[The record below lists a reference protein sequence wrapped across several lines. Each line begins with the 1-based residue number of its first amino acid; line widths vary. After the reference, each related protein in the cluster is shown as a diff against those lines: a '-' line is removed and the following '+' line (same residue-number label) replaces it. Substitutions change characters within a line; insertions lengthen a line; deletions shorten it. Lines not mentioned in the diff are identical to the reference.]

1 MAANNVMAPNTACP
15 FPGLRPYRSAEEGLF
30 RGRAQESA
38 RVAALWRTRA
48 LTVLHGPSGIGK
60 SSLLHAGVLPL
71 LRRIGVD
78 VLPVGGVTAG
88 PVFPE
93 AAIPSANP
101 LVRAL
106 LRSWV
111 PDTSLPPAGVH
122 RFLRR
127 AGRPS
132 RPVLAAVDQ
141 LEDAYTGDRDAARRE
156 LLGLLAPARHVHLLL
171 CIRDD
176 WLDAFLGEA
185 EGLFPDIA
193 LFGLGG
199 LAPAA
204 AAEALGRP
212 MRDAGRIVPP
222 ATAEALADDLAT
234 ERIVD
239 ETGRVRAR
247 EHLEAV
253 QPWQLQ
259 AMCLWLWRTWP
270 QGHGAPPGTPSPGTP
285 APGEPSPGTSS
296 LGVPAPGI
304 LTPGILTPGDPSRG
318 TLPPGDPSGRAP
330 APGAVP
336 PGAPSGSPLAPGD
349 LSGGGPSGV
358 ADDALRGVLW
368 DAIWRVAAAFDH
380 DPVRLCGWLAAHLVA
395 PSGAAGALAEGPA
408 ETAGMPNAVLRALVR
423 RSVLRV
429 TVSGGARTYVLGHRL
444 LAPLGQLAR
453 QAGSLGV
460 PALGLSDR
468 LRAAL
473 EALADGDQAR
483 AERLARHVV
492 AAATHDLRL
501 QIDAH
506 TILGNVAFARGQLA
520 TAQDAYERVL
530 VLLETQR
537 DKASVGVMLAAI
549 GRLSLSQGDLAAA
562 QGLLRAAAARLP
574 ADRSIKVELARALAR
589 TGQRTAAVAI
599 LSTVMTAAEDDEAHA
614 LHRDLVTEM
623 SDHAT

>member
-15 FPGLRPYRSAEEGLF
+15 FPGLRPYRSTEEGLF

-38 RVAALWRTRA
+38 QLAALWRTRA

-71 LRRIGVD
+71 LRRIGAD

-141 LEDAYTGDRDAARRE
+141 LEDAYAGDRDAARRE

-212 MRDAGRIVPP
+212 MRDAGRVVPP

-239 ETGRVRAR
+239 ETGRVRAS

-259 AMCLWLWRTWP
+259 ATCLWLWRTWP
-270 QGHGAPPGTPSPGTP
+270 QSQGAPPGTPSAVTPAAVTP
-285 APGEPSPGTSS
+285 APG
-296 LGVPAPGI
+296 
-304 LTPGILTPGDPSRG
+304 D
-318 TLPPGDPSGRAP
+318 P
-330 APGAVP
+330 APGALASGDP
-336 PGAPSGSPLAPGD
+336 PGGPVGEAADPSGGD
-349 LSGGGPSGV
+349 PSGV
-358 ADDALRGVLW
+358 ADGAIRGVLW

-380 DPVRLCGWLAAHLVA
+380 DPVRLCGWLATHLVA
-395 PSGAAGALAEGPA
+395 PSGAAGTLAEGPA

-429 TVSGGARTYVLGHRL
+429 TVSGGARAYVLGHRL

-453 QAGSLGV
+453 QAGALGV

-473 EALADGDQAR
+473 EALADGDQSR
-483 AERLARHVV
+483 AERHARHVV
-492 AAATHDLRL
+492 TTATHDLRL

-520 TAQDAYERVL
+520 VAQDAYERVL

-549 GRLSLSQGDLAAA
+549 GRLSLSRGDLPAA

-574 ADRSIKVELARALAR
+574 ADRSIKVELARALAG